1 MTIVNNQAIFY
12 NIFMIIYAP
21 FWKTLKDR
29 GETTYS
35 LIYKHNISSST
46 IDRMRKGQG
55 ISTAKID
62 DLCKILKC
70 SVSDIIEFIEN

>member
-1 MTIVNNQAIFY
+1 MTIVNNSAIFY
-12 NIFMIIYAP
+12 NNFMIIYAP

-35 LIYKHNISSST
+35 LIYRHKISSST

-70 SVSDIIEFIEN
+70 SVSDIIEFVEN